1 MKHVFTNEK
10 AVEAWFDRVTK
21 CDAKDPQLDV
31 YSAKKRIMAEGH
43 TLYSYGRHFAMAM
56 WYPEEQVFL
65 LNTTSRRSSS
75 TNKHQSYV
83 RRNAPQR
90 SIEVGAQIDLDP
102 RISAHMFLQR
112 WDHLIRHDLEKS
124 KRARKHYAFWLG
136 QAGKSIRNRNLFT
149 KTFNI
154 KAPELPEDVTAAL
167 VTLKLAA

>member
-1 MKHVFTNEK
+1 MKLCFTNEK

-21 CDAKDPQLDV
+21 CDANDPQLDV
-31 YSAKKRIMAEGH
+31 YSANKRIMAEGH
-43 TLYSYGRHFAMAM
+43 TLYSYGKHFAMAM

-65 LNTTSRRSSS
+65 LNTTSRRSAS

-83 RRNAPQR
+83 RRNAPER
-90 SIEVGAQIDLDP
+90 SVEVGAAIDLDP
-102 RISAHMFLQR
+102 RISADLFLQR

-136 QAGKSIRNRNLFT
+136 RAGKSIRDRNLFT